1 MAEALPYLHSP
12 IMSKIRQAQFIL
24 AVIIFAV
31 LVLIPNPASLGL
43 SQNDL
48 ILHFIGNVLLI
59 LSAWV
64 ACLGRYGPI
73 VPLIFAIPYSVAL
86 ELSQFLT
93 ASRTPQLMDVGANVA
108 GLLAGFLIALIIEK
122 ALIKNIK
129 KH

>member
-1 MAEALPYLHSP
+1 MVEALTYIHSP
-12 IMSKIRQAQFIL
+12 IMSKIRQVQFIL

-31 LVLIPNPASLGL
+31 LVLIPNPSALGL
-43 SQNDL
+43 SQNDIL
-48 ILHFIGNVLLI
+48 LHFIGNMLLI

-64 ACLGRYGPI
+64 ACIGRYGPI

-93 ASRTPQLMDVGANVA
+93 ASRTPQLSDVLANVA
-108 GLLAGFLIALIIEK
+108 GLFAGFVIALAIEK
-122 ALIKNIK
+122 MINKSSK